1 MLNIVAQAP
10 TNSDV
15 AGLMHELSR
24 GEVSLASV
32 LGMSP
37 KVGEQLVEQ
46 ALGLA
51 EAGRLSDAETL
62 LTQLALVESESPL
75 LPMLLGTVRAEQ
87 GAFEAA
93 AAAYDE
99 ALERHVRSAGHA
111 RFENEVRLLRAR
123 ALMAMGRR
131 DDAQVDL
138 LLAAV
143 GSDREVARGA
153 QALLTGMARPRR

>member
-1 MLNIVAQAP
+1 MLKVVAAQP
-10 TNSDV
+10 TTPDMVGMMHDV
-15 AGLMHELSR
+15 AC
-24 GEVSLASV
+24 GETSLAAI
-32 LGMSP
+32 LGVSP
-37 KVGEQLVEQ
+37 EVGEQLVEQ

-51 EAGRLSDAETL
+51 EAGRLEEAEAL
-62 LTQLALVESESPL
+62 LTQLALVEAQSPL

-123 ALMAMGRR
+123 AHMAMGQREE
-131 DDAQVDL
+131 AQVDL
-138 LLAAV
+138 LLASV
-143 GSDREVARGA
+143 GPDAEISRGA
-153 QALLTGMARPRR
+153 QALLTGMARIDR